1 MWLALTAHTLT
12 AQEALAWGL
21 VQKIVALDQLVAE
34 TVKVASLIA
43 SMSPDSVV
51 VSRAGIRQ
59 AWETAS
65 VEHSVKLIEEAY
77 GAKLM
82 SGANAKEGMLAF
94 REKREPRWVPSK
106 L

>member
-12 AQEALAWGL
+12 VQEALQWGL
-21 VQKIVALDQLVAE
+21 VQRVVPLDQLVAE
-34 TVKVASLIA
+34 TVKVASLMA

-65 VEHSVKLIEEAY
+65 VEHSTKLTEEAY
-77 GAKLM
+77 ATKLM
-82 SGANAKEGMLAF
+82 SGENANEGMLAF
-94 REKREPRWVPSK
+94 RDKREPRWVPSK